1 MYVLVAAVTFGAFMA
16 FQKRNDLPSH
26 LKKQARGVFLKL
38 VVQGLITEA
47 VGLLLYEQRGV
58 VACMAKL
65 TVLGSASD
73 VSYLD
78 SSLAQSLHSGAPCWA
93 GPHPKWRYRD
103 LTSIPHCLSLHSMTR
118 LVACS
123 FLFGHTGPRLGV
135 GPVPRHFNRHPI
147 RWVHMASIAIT
158 RKTTHRVLSCVT
170 GTGIGV
176 ALSGR

>member
-1 MYVLVAAVTFGAFMA
+1 MA

-47 VGLLLYEQRGV
+47 VGLLLYEQRAV

-65 TVLGSASD
+65 TVLGFASD

-103 LTSIPHCLSLHSMTR
+103 LTSIPHCLSLHRMTH
-118 LVACS
+118 LLACS
-123 FLFGHTGPRLGV
+123 FFVWPHRAAAWCRACTSAFQSPSHQV
-135 GPVPRHFNRHPI
+135 GAHGFHSRDTQDNSPCAVVCDRYRHRCGAV
-147 RWVHMASIAIT
+147 R
-158 RKTTHRVLSCVT
+158 
-170 GTGIGV
+170 
-176 ALSGR
+176 